1 MSFAPSSPVTGAAQT
16 GLTSPTYTLVAA
28 QAPDVNA
35 KQYAVSALGGTQTGV
50 TVHSASAP
58 FTVAMFVPK
67 TFKVL
72 GKPHPVTGLI
82 ANVENNTYKVI
93 TRKAVTPLTGQPTR
107 NLLITTVIECPAGV
121 DVNDKPNLAAAMSLH
136 IGTLDQIPSGIGDT
150 VVSGTL

>member
-1 MSFAPSSPVTGAAQT
+1 MAFAPTTPVTGAAQT
-16 GLTSPTYTLVAA
+16 GLTSPTYTLASS

-35 KQYAVSALGGTQTGV
+35 KQYAVTALGGTQTGV
-50 TVHSASAP
+50 TTHSASAP

-67 TFKVL
+67 QFKAL

-93 TRKAVTPLTGQPTR
+93 TRKAATPLAGQPTK
-107 NLLITTVIECPAGV
+107 NINITTVIDVPAGI
-121 DVNDKPNLAAAMSLH
+121 DVNDKPNLAAALSLH
-136 IGTLDQIPSGIGDT
+136 IGTLTQVPTGVGDT